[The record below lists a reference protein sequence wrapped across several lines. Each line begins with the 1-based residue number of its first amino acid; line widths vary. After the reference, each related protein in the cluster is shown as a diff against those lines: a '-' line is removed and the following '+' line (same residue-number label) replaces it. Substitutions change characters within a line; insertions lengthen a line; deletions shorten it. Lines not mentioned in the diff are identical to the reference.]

1 MAPERS
7 GPIGNQSGAVRV
19 IWMEHESLDCVY
31 IWNPNFPGPFEDTQM
46 ATRTSRA
53 AIGAAVVT
61 AFVCGLLFASG
72 FDLTRFGFAQD
83 GKSGAKVA
91 SSQVQSLAETGSAF
105 EAIADH
111 VTPSVVS
118 IQTERRIAARART
131 RTPQGGGGGGLDDFF
146 RNFEQ
151 QQPQERTQ
159 DASGTGFIVSKDGYI
174 LTNNHVV
181 ADADKVTVTLLDKR
195 TFIAKVI
202 GRDPTTDVAVIKVDG
217 NNLPVAALGNDEA
230 ARVGQWVVAI
240 GNPLGL
246 DFTVTAG
253 IISAKGRPLPGL
265 LPGSYAI
272 TDYIQ
277 TDAAINPG
285 NSGGPLVNIRGEVI
299 GINSAIASST
309 GYYAGYGFAI
319 PVTLAKQVMDD
330 LIAFGKVRRA
340 VIGVSIND
348 AKAEDAKAAGLD
360 RVAGVLVGGY
370 SPGDS
375 PAKAAGIQAGDII
388 IAADGKPT
396 DRTST
401 LQRIVRGH
409 KPGETISVDV
419 MRFGSK
425 KSFRVKLTEA
435 PEEAELAAADRG
447 QVTPTVAKPSESRRL
462 DKVGIAVEPL
472 SADVRAKVDK
482 AFQQGIIV
490 SDVSV
495 AGPAYRKLFADQTM
509 LLDVINPGP
518 RRALHMPA
526 DLDTALASLKS
537 GDLVSFLVYDLGSP
551 SNGTRVVT
559 VQVQ

>member
-1 MAPERS
+1 
-7 GPIGNQSGAVRV
+7 
-19 IWMEHESLDCVY
+19 
-31 IWNPNFPGPFEDTQM
+31 M
-46 ATRTSRA
+46 ATRSSRA

-61 AFVCGLLFASG
+61 AFICGLLFASG

-83 GKSGAKVA
+83 GKGAKVA
-91 SSQVQSLAETGSAF
+91 SSQVQSLAETGNAF

-118 IQTERRIAARART
+118 IQTTQKVRTAQRRSR
-131 RTPQGGGGGGLDDFF
+131 PGQGGIEDFF

-151 QQPQERTQ
+151 QQQPQREEAQ
-159 DASGTGFIVSKDGYI
+159 EASGTGFIVSKDGYI

-195 TFIAKVI
+195 SFTAKVI
-202 GRDPTTDVAVIKVDG
+202 GRDPTTDVAVIKIDG
-217 NNLPVAALGNDEA
+217 RDLPVATLGNDEV

-253 IISAKGRPLPGL
+253 IISAKGRPLNGL
-265 LPGSYAI
+265 LQNNYAI

-330 LIAFGKVRRA
+330 LLAYGKVRRA
-340 VIGVSIND
+340 VIGVSISD
-348 AKAEDAKAAGLD
+348 ALPEDAKAAGLD
-360 RVAGVLVGGY
+360 RVTGVLVGGY
-370 SPGDS
+370 NGDDS

-388 IAADGKPT
+388 VAADGRPT
-396 DRTST
+396 DRRST

-409 KPGETISVDV
+409 KPGETVSVDV

-425 KSFRVKLTEA
+425 KTFRVKLAEA
-435 PEEAELAAADRG
+435 PDDTELASAEHGQFTPADAR
-447 QVTPTVAKPSESRRL
+447 PNESRKL
-462 DKVGIAVEPL
+462 DKVGVTVEPL
-472 SADVRAKVDK
+472 SADVK
-482 AFQQGIIV
+482 AHVEKPYQQGIIV

-495 AGPAYRKLFADQTM
+495 TGPAYRKLLSDRTI
-509 LLDVINPGP
+509 LLEVINPAP
-518 RRALHMPA
+518 RRTLHTPA
-526 DLDTALASLKS
+526 DLDAALSQIKS
-537 GDLVSFLVYDLGSP
+537 GDLVSFLVYDMGAQGG
-551 SNGTRVVT
+551 GTRVVT
-559 VQVQ
+559 LQAQ

>member
-1 MAPERS
+1 
-7 GPIGNQSGAVRV
+7 
-19 IWMEHESLDCVY
+19 
-31 IWNPNFPGPFEDTQM
+31 M

-61 AFVCGLLFASG
+61 AFICGLLFASG

-83 GKSGAKVA
+83 GKSSGAKVA
-91 SSQVQSLAETGSAF
+91 SAQVQSLAETGSAF

-118 IQTERRIAARART
+118 IQTQRVRTARPRGRA
-131 RTPQGGGGGGLDDFF
+131 PQGGGGIEDFF
-146 RNFEQ
+146 HNFEQ
-151 QQPQERTQ
+151 QPPRDQVQ

-195 TFIAKVI
+195 TFTAKVI

-217 NNLPVAALGNDEA
+217 SNLPVASLGNDEL
-230 ARVGQWVVAI
+230 ARVGQWVIAI

-265 LPGSYAI
+265 LQGSYAI

-319 PVTLAKQVMDD
+319 PVSLAKQVMDD
-330 LIAFGKVRRA
+330 LISYGKVRRA
-340 VIGVSIND
+340 VIGVRISD
-348 AKAEDAKAAGLD
+348 AGPEDAKAAGLD
-360 RVAGVLVGGY
+360 RVTGVLISGY
-370 SPGDS
+370 NDEES
-375 PAKAAGIQAGDII
+375 PAKAAGIQAGDVIV
-388 IAADGKPT
+388 AADGRPT
-396 DRTST
+396 DRMST

-409 KPGETISVDV
+409 KPGETINVDV
-419 MRFGSK
+419 MRFGGK

-435 PEEAELAAADRG
+435 PEEAELAAADHA
-447 QVTPTVAKPSESRRL
+447 QVTPAEARPTESRKL
-462 DKVGIAVEPL
+462 DKIGITVEPL
-472 SADVRAKVDK
+472 SADLRAKVEK
-482 AFQQGIIV
+482 SYQQGLVV
-490 SDVSV
+490 SDVSIT
-495 AGPAYRKLFADQTM
+495 GPAYRKLWADVTI
-509 LLDVINPGP
+509 LLDVLNPGP
-518 RRALHMPA
+518 RRALRSPS
-526 DLDTALASLKS
+526 DLDAVLSRLKP
-537 GDLVSFLVYDLGSP
+537 GDLVSFLVYDLGAL
-551 SNGTRVVT
+551 GTRVVT
-559 VQVQ
+559 LPVQ

>member
-1 MAPERS
+1 
-7 GPIGNQSGAVRV
+7 
-19 IWMEHESLDCVY
+19 
-31 IWNPNFPGPFEDTQM
+31 M
-46 ATRTSRA
+46 ATRYSRA
-53 AIGAAVVT
+53 RLGAAVVT
-61 AFVCGLLFASG
+61 AFACGLLFASG

-83 GKSGAKVA
+83 GKGAKVA

-118 IQTERRIAARART
+118 IQTQRVRT
-131 RTPQGGGGGGLDDFF
+131 NVRSRNPRTQQQPGGIEEFF

-151 QQPQERTQ
+151 QIPQQQQAQE
-159 DASGTGFIVSKDGYI
+159 ASGTGFIVSKDGYI

-195 TFIAKVI
+195 SFTAKVI
-202 GRDPTTDVAVIKVDG
+202 GRDPTTDVAVIKIDG
-217 NNLPVAALGNDEA
+217 SNLPVAVLGDDNA

-253 IISAKGRPLPGL
+253 IVSAKGRPLQGL
-265 LPGSYAI
+265 LPNNYAI

-330 LIAFGKVRRA
+330 LIAYGKVRRA
-340 VIGVSIND
+340 VIGVVIENASP
-348 AKAEDAKAAGLD
+348 EDAKAAGLD
-360 RVAGVLVGGY
+360 RVTGVVVRAY
-370 SPGDS
+370 SYGPDSIS
-375 PAKAAGIQAGDII
+375 PAKNAGIEPADVI

-396 DRTST
+396 DRVST
-401 LQRIVRGH
+401 LQRIVRSH
-409 KPGETISVDV
+409 KPGETVAFDV
-419 MRFGSK
+419 MHFGK
-425 KSFRVKLTEA
+425 KKTLDVKLIEA
-435 PEEAELAAADRG
+435 PAEAQLVAAANRG
-447 QVTPTVAKPSESRRL
+447 GMNAEPASASESRQF
-462 DKVGIAVEPL
+462 DKIGITVEPMSPEL
-472 SADVRAKVDK
+472 TAKVDPAARK
-482 AFQQGIIV
+482 GLVV
-490 SDVSV
+490 SDVNV
-495 AGPAYRKLFADQTM
+495 TGPAYRKFFADGTI
-509 LLDVINPGP
+509 LVEVLNPGP
-518 RRALHMPA
+518 RRPLHTTA
-526 DLDTALASLKS
+526 DLDAVLSKMKS
-537 GDLVSFLVYDLGSP
+537 GDLITFVVYNIGQP
-551 SNGTRVVT
+551 STTAVT